1 MNQYLCRDLAIS
13 RSSRVS
19 KKKRRERLPESDSC
33 CAPPPRE
40 PRDRRTGLCLDLVH
54 DRPLILTDCT
64 ADSADNSTTRRRV
77 WSRPRAAFRISLFTS
92 LIMEGSAHEA
102 TANDEAIA
110 RAIADSENSQSKTS
124 DCPGRHG
131 LELFQASN
139 LQRVSCN
146 SCRNR
151 IANGRRVWSCVEC
164 NFDLCEAC
172 HSRGVQ
178 PSSVSGCARDTAR
191 HGGRSNDDSSPLSS
205 PQMPSSHMC
214 LVPCQIG
221 PTTTVEMLVDT
232 GAQSSVLSSAVVRQ
246 LGLAGRVD
254 RRHQGVAAGVGRAR
268 ISGKLRNI
276 VCSP

>member
-1 MNQYLCRDLAIS
+1 
-13 RSSRVS
+13 
-19 KKKRRERLPESDSC
+19 
-33 CAPPPRE
+33 
-40 PRDRRTGLCLDLVH
+40 
-54 DRPLILTDCT
+54 
-64 ADSADNSTTRRRV
+64 
-77 WSRPRAAFRISLFTS
+77 
-92 LIMEGSAHEA
+92 MEGSAHEA

-276 VCSP
+276 VVEFPMDFIILEVNDPLCIMGLDQMRKYNCLVDLQREKLVFGGTGGVEVDFLPPERSHFDTQYLNTGCIVS

>member
-1 MNQYLCRDLAIS
+1 MNQYLPAIS
-13 RSSRVS
+13 RSRDLESRVS

-151 IANGRRVWSCVEC
+151 IANGRRVGAA
-164 NFDLCEAC
+164 L
-172 HSRGVQ
+172 
-178 PSSVSGCARDTAR
+178 SVISTCARHVTVAGCSHLQFQAAHGILPGTAVA
-191 HGGRSNDDSSPLSS
+191 
-205 PQMPSSHMC
+205 Q
-214 LVPCQIG
+214 
-221 PTTTVEMLVDT
+221 TTTAL
-232 GAQSSVLSSAVVRQ
+232 LC
-246 LGLAGRVD
+246 
-254 RRHQGVAAGVGRAR
+254 RRH
-268 ISGKLRNI
+268 KCLLRTC
-276 VCSP
+276 VLFRVRLAQQQSRC